1 LRVTRT
7 APDEVATV
15 DNGSPFFQSWC
26 VHASIHW
33 RGSEAA

>member
-1 LRVTRT
+1 MRVTRA

-33 RGSEAA
+33 RGIEAA